1 MINLG
6 AEHVLN
12 TAEKSFS
19 KDLQS
24 LARSLNATLVFD
36 AVGGKLTRQLLL
48 AVPEGSSVVIYGN
61 LSGEQPEI
69 DHRSLVTDS
78 KKVSGFFLGNSVKET
93 GPVTTI
99 RNIFRV
105 RNLLKN
111 ELTIPVQAKFPLEE
125 AQEALD
131 SYLGNMSAG
140 KVLLVPK

>member
-1 MINLG
+1 MLDYKQYNLTS
-6 AEHVLN
+6 E
-12 TAEKSFS
+12 
-19 KDLQS
+19 
-24 LARSLNATLVFD
+24 
-36 AVGGKLTRQLLL
+36 
-48 AVPEGSSVVIYGN
+48 IY

-69 DHRSLVTDS
+69 DHRSLVTDD
-78 KKVSGFFLGNSVKET
+78 KKVTGFFLGNSVKKT

-111 ELTIPVQAKFPLEE
+111 ELTIPVQGRFPLEE

-140 KVLLVPK
+140 KVLLIPK